1 MDTPTEQQAGQVR
14 HDSRDDPLDRES
26 AAMTGTRTRRFP
38 AAIGSLELELEP
50 DALSVGVEVG
60 DDEPG
65 LLGPLAGQDMPPVNP
80 GGASA
85 TGPLVA
91 SLL

>member
-1 MDTPTEQQAGQVR
+1 MPTEQQAGQVR
-14 HDSRDDPLDRES
+14 HDSRDDALDRES

-80 GGASA
+80 DGASA